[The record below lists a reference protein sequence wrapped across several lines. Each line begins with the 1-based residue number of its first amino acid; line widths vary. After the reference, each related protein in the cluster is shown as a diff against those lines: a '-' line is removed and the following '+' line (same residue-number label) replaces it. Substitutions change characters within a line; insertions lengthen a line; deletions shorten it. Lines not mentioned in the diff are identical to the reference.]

1 MSELEYWA
9 GRFWKGT
16 ISRRE
21 FLGRAGALGATA
33 LTSSLVAKIANA
45 AEPKK
50 GGFARF
56 ALAGG
61 ATTDTMDP
69 GTWPDTFT
77 QCAFYGAMCNNLTE
91 INAAGQ
97 VVGNLAESFEPS
109 DGAKKWVFKLLKGVT
124 FHNGKTLTSTDIVE
138 NFHFHMAPDSKS
150 AAKSLLAS
158 VDSVTADGPDTV
170 IFELKGGNADF
181 PALVSDYHLAIMP
194 AKDGGGLDWAKGIG
208 TGAFSLE
215 NFNPGVS
222 AKLKRNPNYHKNNL
236 PYFDEVEFLSVT
248 DVSART
254 NALTT
259 GEVHFMAACDLKTLS
274 LMKRNPKIEIME
286 VSGIGHYTLAMN
298 TQVAPFNNPD
308 VRRALKYAID
318 RDEIVKK
325 VFLGHAKAGNDNP
338 IASSI
343 KYAIDP
349 KPVYTYDVEKVKFYL
364 KKAGLSSLDITLS
377 VAEAAF
383 AGATDTAVL
392 YSNQAAKAGINLKVD
407 REPNDGYWDNVWM
420 KKPFCAVYWDG
431 RVTCDWMFTST
442 YADGA
447 AWNDTNW
454 KNARFNELLVAAR
467 SELDDTKRAAMYAEM
482 QQIAHDDDG
491 TIVLV
496 FNNFVN
502 ATAKNIGHGDLVKT
516 WNVDGFK
523 AAERWWF
530 NT

>member
-1 MSELEYWA
+1 MSELDYWA
-9 GRFWKGT
+9 GRFFKGQ

-21 FLGRAGALGATA
+21 FIGRAGALGATA
-33 LTSSLVAKIANA
+33 LTSNLVAKIANA

-56 ALAGG
+56 AMAAG

-91 INAAGQ
+91 IDASGK
-97 VVGNLAESFEPS
+97 VVPDLAESFEP
-109 DGAKKWVFKLLKGVT
+109 DATAKKWVFKLRKGVT
-124 FHNGKTLTSTDIVE
+124 FHNGKDVTATDVVE
-138 NFHFHMAPDSKS
+138 TFKYHMAPNSKS

-158 VDSVTADGPDTV
+158 VTNVTSDGPNTV
-170 IFELKGGNADF
+170 IFELTGGNADF
-181 PALVSDYHLAIMP
+181 PALVSDYHLPIMP
-194 AKDGGGLDWAKGIG
+194 AKDGGGMDWAKGVG
-208 TGAFSLE
+208 SGAFSLE

-222 AKLKRNPNYHKNNL
+222 AKFKRNPNYHKNNL
-236 PYFDEVEFLSVT
+236 PYFDEVEFLSVP

-259 GEVHFMAACDLKTLS
+259 GEVNFMAGCDLKTLN
-274 LMKRNPKIEIME
+274 LLKRNTKINILE
-286 VSGIGHYTLAMN
+286 VEGIGHYTFAMN

-308 VRRALKYAID
+308 ARRALKYAID
-318 RDEIVKK
+318 REEIVKK

-343 KYAIDP
+343 QYATDP
-349 KPVYTYDVEKVKFYL
+349 QPKYTYDADKAKFYL
-364 KKAGLSSLDITLS
+364 KKAGLDSLTIDLS

-383 AGATDTAVL
+383 PGATDSAVL
-392 YSNQAAKAGINLKVD
+392 YSAQAAKAGINIKVD

-420 KKPFCAVYWDG
+420 KKPMVAVYWSG

-454 KNARFNELLVAAR
+454 KNARFNELLLAAR
-467 SELDDTKRAAMYAEM
+467 SELDNSKRAGMYAEM
-482 QQIAHDDDG
+482 QQIVHDDGG

-496 FNNFVN
+496 FNNYVN
-502 ATAKNIGHGDLVKT
+502 ATSKNMQHGDLVKT
-516 WNVDGFK
+516 WDMDGFK
-523 AAERWWF
+523 MAERWWF
-530 NT
+530 A